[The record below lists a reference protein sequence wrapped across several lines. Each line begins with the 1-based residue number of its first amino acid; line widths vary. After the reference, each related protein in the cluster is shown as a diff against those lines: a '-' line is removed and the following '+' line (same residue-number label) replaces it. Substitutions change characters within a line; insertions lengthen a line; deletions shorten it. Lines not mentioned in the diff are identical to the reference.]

1 MNKLDFMIEEAKGK
15 YASDAQI
22 DDFLKGI
29 ENHLDVKKIAKHYN
43 RPVEDIVKALRRM
56 VMVNRLKGGNVY
68 RLDFTDKDSKL
79 KVKAKKQYA
88 PLDNEF

>member
-1 MNKLDFMIEEAKGK
+1 
-15 YASDAQI
+15 
-22 DDFLKGI
+22 
-29 ENHLDVKKIAKHYN
+29 
-43 RPVEDIVKALRRM
+43 
-56 VMVNRLKGGNVY
+56 MVNRLKGGNVY